1 MAFLIDM
8 DEKFELLK
16 NEIERIRQQLIRVV
30 QGEEW
35 TTLNSPNLI
44 SKSSRNV

>member
-1 MAFLIDM
+1 MVFLIDM

-16 NEIERIRQQLIRVV
+16 NEIERIKQQLIMVV
-30 QGEEW
+30 QVEEW

-44 SKSSRNV
+44 SKSSRNA